1 MIISISGKPG
11 SGKSSVGKIIAE
23 KLNMKYY
30 DMGHFR
36 RQIAKKRG
44 LTINELN
51 KIGEKD
57 FLTDKEADDFIV
69 EKAKKEDNFVIV
81 SRTAFHFIPNS
92 FKVFIDVSLDTGAER
107 IFKKS
112 REQEKYKD
120 FQHAKKS
127 IEKRDLCDTRRY
139 KKYYNIDVFDMS
151 NYDFVIDTTNL
162 TIEHTAQKIIE
173 KIGLH

>member
-11 SGKSSVGKIIAE
+11 SGKSSVGKIIAG

-57 FLTDKEADDFIV
+57 FSTDKEADDFIV
-69 EKAKKEDNFVIV
+69 EKAKQEDNFVIV
-81 SRTAFHFIPNS
+81 SRTAFHFIPKS
-92 FKVFIDVSLDTGAER
+92 FKVFVDVDLDKGAER
-107 IFKKS
+107 IFKNS

-120 FQHAKKS
+120 FKHAKES
-127 IEKRDLCDTRRY
+127 VENRDLCDGRRY
-139 KKYYNIDVFDMS
+139 KKYYNIDVFDLS

-162 TIEHTAQKIIE
+162 TIEQTAEKIIE
-173 KIGLH
+173 KIR

>member
-23 KLNMKYY
+23 KLNMEYY

-44 LTINELN
+44 ITINELN

-57 FLTDKEADDFIV
+57 FSTDKEADDFIV
-69 EKAKKEDNFVIV
+69 EKAKQEDNFVIV
-81 SRTAFHFIPNS
+81 SRTAFHFIPKS
-92 FKVFIDVSLDTGAER
+92 FKVFVDVDLHTGAER
-107 IFKKS
+107 IFKHS

-120 FQHAKKS
+120 FQHSKQS
-127 IEKRDLCDTRRY
+127 IEKRDLCDSKRY
-139 KKYYNIDVFDMS
+139 KKYYNIDVFDLS
-151 NYDFVIDTTNL
+151 NYDLVIDTTNL
-162 TIEHTAQKIIE
+162 TIEQTAEKIIE
-173 KIGLH
+173 KIR